1 MQRKSDCA
9 STPAKLRFKELE
21 TGIATQHQWQLIYL
35 GKYLGSCQTSDSNIK
50 VNLKSRIGKGSAV
63 FKQLQTVWLSKSF
76 TIKTKLRL
84 FMSIVVSTT
93 TYASDTWKST
103 TKSLQQL
110 NFFQQRFLKNIMNIK
125 WQDRVTNKVLRLAGM
140 IPVNKLISDR
150 RVQLL
155 GHTMRLPITKPAIK
169 ALEWTSDGG
178 KRPRGWPKKTWPSD
192 ETAKYKT
199 CNKST
204 PMNPRWWKTTKRTT
218 KENLVF
224 NCKKRSSW
232 TWNQLVSSLQK
243 CRKSQKLEKRCDP
256 LLFYDWRIQVTRQTT
271 CLYHIKLF

>member
-1 MQRKSDCA
+1 M
-9 STPAKLRFKELE
+9 
-21 TGIATQHQWQLIYL
+21 
-35 GKYLGSCQTSDSNIK
+35 
-50 VNLKSRIGKGSAV
+50 

-84 FMSIVVSTT
+84 FMSIVVSTA

-178 KRPRGWPKKTWPSD
+178 KRPRG
-192 ETAKYKT
+192 
-199 CNKST
+199 
-204 PMNPRWWKTTKRTT
+204 
-218 KENLVF
+218 
-224 NCKKRSSW
+224 
-232 TWNQLVSSLQK
+232 
-243 CRKSQKLEKRCDP
+243 
-256 LLFYDWRIQVTRQTT
+256 
-271 CLYHIKLF
+271 